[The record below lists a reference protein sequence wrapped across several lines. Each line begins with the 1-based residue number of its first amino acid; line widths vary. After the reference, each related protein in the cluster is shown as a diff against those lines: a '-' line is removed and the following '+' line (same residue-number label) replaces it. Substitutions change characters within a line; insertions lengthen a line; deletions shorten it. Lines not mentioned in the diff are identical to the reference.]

1 VSKFEEIESSA
12 VTNVI
17 LYFAYDVF
25 EDIKMV
31 LNVFDM
37 PIYFGKAP
45 RFLDM

>member
-1 VSKFEEIESSA
+1 MESSA

-17 LYFAYDVF
+17 LYFVYDVV

-37 PIYFGKAP
+37 PIYLGKAP
-45 RFLDM
+45 LFLDM